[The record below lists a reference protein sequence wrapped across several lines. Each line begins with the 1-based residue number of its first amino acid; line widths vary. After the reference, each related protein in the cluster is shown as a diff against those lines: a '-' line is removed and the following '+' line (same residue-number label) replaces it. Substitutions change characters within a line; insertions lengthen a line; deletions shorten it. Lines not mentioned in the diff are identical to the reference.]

1 MNVKQLKDLLADFSD
16 DLEVSWGDPNF
27 GGALSEQDYDAIS
40 VEAFQYSRGQLLIIP
55 PAIAPLE

>member
-1 MNVKQLKDLLADFSD
+1 MNVKQLKALLADFSD

-27 GGALSEQDYDAIS
+27 GGALSEQEYDPIDEGS
-40 VEAFQYSRGQLLIIP
+40 FQYARGQLLIVP